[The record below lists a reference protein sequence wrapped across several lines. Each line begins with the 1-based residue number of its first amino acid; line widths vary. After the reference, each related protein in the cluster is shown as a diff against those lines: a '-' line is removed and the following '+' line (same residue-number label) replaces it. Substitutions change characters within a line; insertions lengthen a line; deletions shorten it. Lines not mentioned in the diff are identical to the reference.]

1 MHPVWTTRLGKIE
14 IKPTGTENDNNQF
27 ICRYCCK
34 SNAMFRP
41 QAISFFESMIPPVWP
56 IGPIIV
62 TVKAVE
68 TVIEEVYIKIYNC
81 FSTAEPNTVHLK

>member
-1 MHPVWTTRLGKIE
+1 
-14 IKPTGTENDNNQF
+14 
-27 ICRYCCK
+27 
-34 SNAMFRP
+34 MFRP

-68 TVIEEVYIKIYNC
+68 TVIEEVYIKIYSC
-81 FSTAEPNTVHLK
+81 FSNSEPNVVHIK